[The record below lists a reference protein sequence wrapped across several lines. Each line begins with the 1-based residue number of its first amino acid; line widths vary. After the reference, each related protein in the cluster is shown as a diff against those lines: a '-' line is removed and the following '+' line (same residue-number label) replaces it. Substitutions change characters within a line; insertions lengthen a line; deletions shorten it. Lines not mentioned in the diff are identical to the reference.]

1 MMFIILPFFLA
12 SLNIVQRGFL
22 YEYNIHKG
30 EVMMNK
36 PILDINDVPNK
47 LQWVTLSLQHLF
59 AMFGATI
66 LVPYLVGLSPAIAL
80 LSSGLAT
87 LAFLIITKWQ
97 VPAYLGSSFAFIA
110 PIIAAKAAGGPGA
123 AMIGSFMAGLVYGI
137 VALVIKKA
145 GYRWIM
151 NLLPPIVVGP
161 VIIVIGLALAGT
173 AVDMAMN
180 NPAGE
185 YSLLHFSVA
194 LVTLIATIIF
204 NIYAKGMLS
213 LIPILAGIVAG
224 YIYALAVGIV
234 DFSLVRE
241 ASWFEMPDFI
251 IPFVDYDVM
260 VTLDLAL
267 LMVPVAIV
275 TLSEHIGHQLVL
287 SKIVGRDYIKNPGLH
302 RSILGDGVGTMISA
316 LIGGPPKTT
325 YGENIG
331 VLAMTKVYSVYV
343 VAGAAVIAII
353 FGFVGKVTALISS
366 IPTPVM
372 GGVSILLFGII
383 ASSGLRMLVDSK
395 IDFGNNRN
403 LVISSVILV
412 IGIGGAF
419 IKVTEGF
426 QIQGMALAA
435 IIGILLNLILPGK
448 AKASDS
454 MFEETVSDNKN
465 NNDVA

>member
-1 MMFIILPFFLA
+1 MYMT
-12 SLNIVQRGFL
+12 
-22 YEYNIHKG
+22 
-30 EVMMNK
+30 K
-36 PILDINDVPNK
+36 PILDINEMPTPGK
-47 LQWVTLSLQHLF
+47 WLTLSLQHLF

-80 LSSGLAT
+80 ISSGLGT
-87 LAFLIITKWQ
+87 LAFLLITKWQ

-110 PIIAAKAAGGPGA
+110 PIIAAKAAGGPGG
-123 AMIGSFMAGLVYGI
+123 AMVGTFLAGLVYGLVSI
-137 VALVIKKA
+137 VIKKA

-151 NLLPPIVVGP
+151 NLLPPVVVGP
-161 VIIVIGLALAGT
+161 VIIVIGLALSGT
-173 AVDMAMN
+173 AVGMAMN
-180 NPAGE
+180 NPEGE

-194 LVTLIATIIF
+194 LVTLAATIICT
-204 NIYAKGMLS
+204 IYMRGMLS
-213 LIPILAGIVAG
+213 LVPILAGIVVG
-224 YIYALAVGIV
+224 YLYALAVGIV
-234 DFSLVRE
+234 DFSQVRQ

-251 IPFVDYDVM
+251 IPFIDYKVK
-260 VTLDLAL
+260 VTLDIIL

-287 SKIVGRDYIKNPGLH
+287 SKVVGRDYIKNPGLH
-302 RSILGDGVGTMISA
+302 RSILGDGTATMISA

-331 VLAMTKVYSVYV
+331 VLAITKIYSVHV
-343 VAGAAVIAII
+343 LAGAAVIAII
-353 FGFVGKVTALISS
+353 FGFIGKITALIAS

-395 IDFGNNRN
+395 INFADNRN

-419 IKVTEGF
+419 IKVSEQF

-435 IIGILLNLILPGK
+435 IIGILLNWILPGREPVQEN
-448 AKASDS
+448 
-454 MFEETVSDNKN
+454 MFEVDNEEKAHN
-465 NNDVA
+465 NPL